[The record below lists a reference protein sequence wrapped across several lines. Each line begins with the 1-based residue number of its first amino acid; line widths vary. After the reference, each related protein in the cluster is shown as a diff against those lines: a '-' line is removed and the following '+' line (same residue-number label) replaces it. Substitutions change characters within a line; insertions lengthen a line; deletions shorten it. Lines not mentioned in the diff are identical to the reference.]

1 MKRATVVATLAMLLT
16 GCTVG
21 KKYQRPAVEIPD
33 VHRGAPVTSVAP
45 TAASLADTKWFEVFK
60 DEKLQELVRMSLDS
74 NFDAR
79 VAVARIDLARG
90 QLGITRAD
98 QFPSVNAGAELAT
111 VRSSRSGQLEI
122 PEPEQV
128 KRTFGT
134 VALGLLTFELDIWGR
149 LRRATEAQRAQLLSE
164 EENQRTIYVTLVA
177 AVAQA
182 YFELRE
188 LDLELEI
195 SQRTLT
201 SREESLRI
209 TRLQEGAGVATM
221 LDVRQAE
228 ELVYTASA
236 RIPELKRLIGLQEN
250 FVATLVGVN
259 PRDIPRGAAL
269 VDQQMPPEVP
279 AGLTS
284 DLIERRPD
292 IRSAEQQLVSANA
305 LVGVAKAAYFPRI
318 SLTGFFGFQGDQL
331 SSLFSGPTRVW
342 SFAPQLSQPIF
353 QAGRLKSNVRVAK
366 AQREI
371 ALIEY
376 ERSIQNGFR
385 EVSDAL
391 ISYQYIREQRAEQ
404 EKLVNALRDRVRL
417 ATLRYEGGIDNY
429 LAVLDAERELFD
441 QDLRLAQLRLGELTT
456 VVQLYKALGGG
467 WQQ

>member
-1 MKRATVVATLAMLLT
+1 MKRVAVIAMCATLLT

-33 VHRGAPVTSVAP
+33 VHRGAPVQPAP
-45 TAASLADTKWFEVFK
+45 TSSSFADVKWFEVFK

-74 NFDAR
+74 NFDVR

-98 QFPSVNAGAELAT
+98 QFPNVNAGAELAT

-122 PEPEQV
+122 PKPEQV
-128 KRTFGT
+128 ERTFGS

-149 LRRATEAQRAQLLSE
+149 LRRATEAQRAQLLAE
-164 EENQRTIYVTLVA
+164 EENQRAIIVTLVA
-177 AVAQA
+177 AVAQS

-209 TRLQEGAGVATM
+209 IRLQEGAGVATM

-228 ELVYTASA
+228 ELVYTAAA
-236 RIPELKRLIGLQEN
+236 RIPELQRLIGLQEN

-318 SLTGFFGFQGDQL
+318 SLTGFFGFQSDQL
-331 SSLFSGPTRVW
+331 SSLFSGPTRIW

-371 ALIEY
+371 AVIEY

-391 ISYQYIREQRAEQ
+391 ISYQYVREQRVQQ
-404 EKLVNALRDRVRL
+404 ELLVNALRDRVRL
-417 ATLRYEGGIDNY
+417 ANLRYEGGIDNY
-429 LAVLDAERELFD
+429 LSVLDAERELFNEE
-441 QDLRLAQLRLGELTT
+441 LRLAQLRLGELTT

>member
-1 MKRATVVATLAMLLT
+1 MRREGRDAPSGGRPEAVHGSAPGLERVDLEGEVTILWLAL
-16 GCTVG
+16 
-21 KKYQRPAVEIPD
+21 AW
-33 VHRGAPVTSVAP
+33 
-45 TAASLADTKWFEVFK
+45 ASL
-60 DEKLQELVRMSLDS
+60 
-74 NFDAR
+74 DAAISR
-79 VAVARIDLARG
+79 ALAKAPDNRF
-90 QLGITRAD
+90 Q
-98 QFPSVNAGAELAT
+98 
-111 VRSSRSGQLEI
+111 
-122 PEPEQV
+122 
-128 KRTFGT
+128 T
-134 VALGLLTFELDIWGR
+134 VAEFGR
-149 LRRATEAQRAQLLSE
+149 A
-164 EENQRTIYVTLVA
+164 LVA
-177 AVAQA
+177 AVAQS

-195 SQRTLT
+195 SQRTLA
-201 SREESLRI
+201 SRVESLRI
-209 TRLQEGAGVATM
+209 IRLQEGAGVATM

-236 RIPELKRLIGLQEN
+236 RIPELQRLIGLQEN

-318 SLTGFFGFQGDQL
+318 SLTGFFGFQSDQL
-331 SSLFSGPTRVW
+331 SSLFSGPTRTW
-342 SFAPQLSQPIF
+342 SFAGQLSQPIF

-391 ISYQYIREQRAEQ
+391 ISYQYIREQRVQ
-404 EKLVNALRDRVRL
+404 EELLVNALRDRVRL
-417 ATLRYEGGIDNY
+417 ANLRYEGGIDNY
-429 LAVLDAERELFD
+429 LSVLDAQRELFD
-441 QDLRLAQLRLGELTT
+441 EELRLAQLRLGELTT